1 MSLQEKIERLK
12 TIQKAHKK
20 VINETRVKLMSG
32 AISIKEVDFCNQ
44 VVTVVIHNCDGK
56 EDIKDFKRGS
66 IGEHSERSARYHAK
80 ALGQGL
86 IMVQRISGQI
96 SHMQVNP

>member
-1 MSLQEKIERLK
+1 MNLQQKIERLK

-20 VINETRVKLMSG
+20 VMKETRVKLMDG
-32 AISIKEVDFCNQ
+32 AISMKEVDFCNQ
-44 VVTVVIHNCDGK
+44 VVTVVIHNIDGK
-56 EDIKDFKRGS
+56 EIIKDFKG
-66 IGEHSERSARYHAK
+66 GPVNEHSERSARYHAE

-96 SHMQVNP
+96 SHMQVKP